1 MSIFAAI
8 ADLWLFT
15 ITIREISN
23 HKEDV
28 EKVRKIIWNMMT
40 IRLSLWVF
48 IIFLSLA
55 IAFFLPWYNSN
66 LAMASI
72 FIAGFFTF
80 FGLMNSAILSLLQ
93 AYLKTEYSFISTTA
107 GKFANFLFVLMV
119 VFILYPKSAI
129 AWNPALGTTSFLWI
143 MSAWV
148 FWNAIMTALIYNY
161 ARKVEKIRFG
171 FDKVVMKNLVTM
183 SIPYW
188 LALFLNIVYFKVD
201 VILLSILEPRNIS
214 DTNIALYSVPMK
226 IVEVWMMF
234 WALFLQSML
243 PLFSENIFKKKF
255 EELWFLIQKSYRL
268 LFIFWV
274 GIVGFSIVNWY
285 EILRLVAAPDYLDK
299 THIYNSL
306 HAYRITVFI
315 FLFYFISSIFTYIL
329 IANNEQWRLLKI
341 NTYITILN
349 IVWNI
354 ILIPYLSFVW
364 SAISTL
370 ISQFILLILTYRT
383 SRHIYKFDFAPRFS
397 SAVLL
402 FSAIWAF
409 IAFYLREYLYS
420 YSLGY
425 VTVLISCLAMFSIIY
440 FWWIGMFFYRQKI
453 ISLVRKA

>member
-23 HKEDV
+23 HRENV

-40 IRLSLWVF
+40 IRLTLWIF
-48 IIFLSLA
+48 IVFLSLA
-55 IAFFLPWYNSN
+55 IAYFLPWYNSS

-72 FIAGFFTF
+72 FIAWFFTF

-107 GKFANFLFVLMV
+107 GKFSNFIFVLIV
-119 VFILYPKSAI
+119 VFILYPKSI
-129 AWNPALGTTSFLWI
+129 ITWNPALEYNSFLWI
-143 MSAWV
+143 MFAWV
-148 FWNAIMTALIYNY
+148 VWNVIMTVLIYNY
-161 ARKVEKIRFG
+161 AKKVEKIRFG
-171 FDKVVMKNLVTM
+171 FDGEVMKNLITM

-226 IVEVWMMF
+226 IVEVGMMF

-274 GIVGFSIVNWY
+274 WIVGFSMVNGY
-285 EILRLVAAPDYLDK
+285 EILRLVATPDYLDK
-299 THIYNSL
+299 THVFNSL

-341 NTYITILN
+341 NTYITVLN

-370 ISQFILLILTYRT
+370 ISQIILLALTYRT
-383 SRHIYKFDFAPRFS
+383 SRHIYKFDFAPKFS
-397 SAVLL
+397 SIVML
-402 FSAIWAF
+402 FSAIWA
-409 IAFYLREYLYS
+409 ILSYVLRSYLYAF
-420 YSLGY
+420 SLNY
-425 VTVLISCLAMFSIIY
+425 VVVLASCLILFSLI
-440 FWWIGMFFYRQKI
+440 FFSWIWVFLYKEKI
-453 ISLVRKA
+453 TSFLKN